1 MKKIIVIG
9 GGPAGIMAALT
20 AANGGAEV
28 ALWERNKSLGR
39 KLAITGKG
47 RCNITNMADT
57 KDLVKNMPGNGS
69 FLYSAFTRFSA
80 EDTWDFFEQHGLQLK
95 VERGRRVFPLS
106 DNAHEVVEVLVQAL
120 HEAGVKIEYN
130 LRAKELALQNKQII
144 GVYDYPGRLYPAD
157 AVIIATGGVTY
168 PATGSTGDGYALAAQ
183 AGHTIIPPKPSLVPL
198 ETVESWPSEVSGL
211 ALKNVE
217 MTIRDQDKV
226 LDKAFGEMLFTHFGL
241 SGPIVL
247 SLSKVVTAAA
257 EMGRGLTALIDL
269 KPALSEEKLDER
281 LLRNNQKFS
290 RKHFINSLDE
300 LLPASLIPV
309 FVRLVGI
316 DPHKPV
322 NQLTKEERRE
332 MVYMLKSLPL
342 TIKGPRPISE
352 AIVTS
357 GGVQVKEINPKSM
370 ASNLISGLYFSGE
383 VIDIDG
389 YTGGYNLQA
398 AWSSGYVAGCR
409 CIGRIAAIIQKLLL
423 GKIFLF
429 VEIFIE

>member
-9 GGPAGIMAALT
+9 GGPAGIMAALA

-398 AWSSGYVAGCR
+398 AWSSGYVAGCSV
-409 CIGRIAAIIQKLLL
+409 L
-423 GKIFLF
+423 
-429 VEIFIE
+429 E

>member
-9 GGPAGIMAALT
+9 GGPAGIMAALA

-28 ALWERNKSLGR
+28 TLWERNKSLGR

-217 MTIRDQDKV
+217 MTIRDHDQV

-398 AWSSGYVAGCR
+398 AWSSGYVAGC
-409 CIGRIAAIIQKLLL
+409 GVL
-423 GKIFLF
+423 
-429 VEIFIE
+429 EE

>member
-130 LRAKELALQNKQII
+130 LRAKELALQNKQIL
-144 GVYDYPGRLYPAD
+144 GVYDSPGRLYPAD

-398 AWSSGYVAGCR
+398 AWSSGYVAGCSV
-409 CIGRIAAIIQKLLL
+409 L
-423 GKIFLF
+423 
-429 VEIFIE
+429 EE

>member
-9 GGPAGIMAALT
+9 GGPAGIMAALA

-28 ALWERNKSLGR
+28 TLWERNKSLGR

-398 AWSSGYVAGCR
+398 AWSSGYVAGC
-409 CIGRIAAIIQKLLL
+409 GVL
-423 GKIFLF
+423 
-429 VEIFIE
+429 EE

>member
-106 DNAHEVVEVLVQAL
+106 DNAHEVVEVLMQAL

-144 GVYDYPGRLYPAD
+144 GGYDYPGRLYPAD

-398 AWSSGYVAGCR
+398 AWSSGYVAGC
-409 CIGRIAAIIQKLLL
+409 GVL
-423 GKIFLF
+423 
-429 VEIFIE
+429 EE

>member
-106 DNAHEVVEVLVQAL
+106 DNAHEVVEVLMQAL

-144 GVYDYPGRLYPAD
+144 GGYDYPGRLYPAD

-398 AWSSGYVAGCR
+398 AWSSGYVAGCSV
-409 CIGRIAAIIQKLLL
+409 
-423 GKIFLF
+423 F
-429 VEIFIE
+429 EE

>member
-130 LRAKELALQNKQII
+130 LRAKELALQNKQIL

-398 AWSSGYVAGCR
+398 AWSSGYVAGCSV
-409 CIGRIAAIIQKLLL
+409 
-423 GKIFLF
+423 F
-429 VEIFIE
+429 EE

>member
-1 MKKIIVIG
+1 MCI
-9 GGPAGIMAALT
+9 
-20 AANGGAEV
+20 
-28 ALWERNKSLGR
+28 RDS
-39 KLAITGKG
+39 
-47 RCNITNMADT
+47 
-57 KDLVKNMPGNGS
+57 
-69 FLYSAFTRFSA
+69 
-80 EDTWDFFEQHGLQLK
+80 
-95 VERGRRVFPLS
+95 
-106 DNAHEVVEVLVQAL
+106 
-120 HEAGVKIEYN
+120 
-130 LRAKELALQNKQII
+130 
-144 GVYDYPGRLYPAD
+144 
-157 AVIIATGGVTY
+157 TY

-389 YTGGYNLQA
+389 YTAVSYTHLYCYQGRRYCQ
-398 AWSSGYVAGCR
+398 YR
-409 CIGRIAAIIQKLLL
+409 CISCQRR
-423 GKIFLF
+423 LF
-429 VEIFIE
+429 WR

>member
-1 MKKIIVIG
+1 MKKVIVIG
-9 GGPAGIMAALT
+9 GGPAGIMAALV
-20 AANGGAEV
+20 AAENGAQV
-28 ALWERNKSLGR
+28 TLWERNKSLGR

-57 KDLVKNMPGNGS
+57 RDLVKNMPGNGA

-80 EDTWDFFEQHGLQLK
+80 EDTWSFFEHLGLQLK

-106 DNAHEVVEVLVQAL
+106 DNAHEVVEVLTKALQA
-120 HEAGVKIEYN
+120 AGVKIEYQ
-130 LRAKELALQNKQII
+130 LRAKELAMQNQRLTGI
-144 GVYDYPGRLYPAD
+144 YDYPGRFYPAD
-157 AVIIATGGVTY
+157 AVVIATGGITY

-183 AGHTIIPPKPSLVPL
+183 AGHSIITPKPSLVPL
-198 ETVESWPSEVSGL
+198 ETVESWPGELSGL

-217 MTIRDQDKV
+217 MTIRNQDKV
-226 LDKAFGEMLFTHFGL
+226 LDKAFGEMLFTHFGI

-247 SLSKVVTAAA
+247 SLSKAVTASANN
-257 EMGRGLTALIDL
+257 GQGLTALLDL

-281 LLRNNQKFS
+281 LQRNNQKFS

-309 FVRLVGI
+309 FVSLVGI
-316 DPHKPV
+316 DAHKPV
-322 NQLTKEERRE
+322 NQLTKGERQE
-332 MVYMLKSLPL
+332 MLYMLKALPL
-342 TIKGPRPISE
+342 TIKGPRPIEE

-357 GGVQVKEINPKSM
+357 GGVQVKEINPKTM
-370 ASNLISGLYFSGE
+370 GSNLLEGLYFAGE

-398 AWSSGYVAGCR
+398 AWSSGYVAGSS
-409 CIGRIAAIIQKLLL
+409 LLE
-423 GKIFLF
+423 G
-429 VEIFIE
+429 

>member
-9 GGPAGIMAALT
+9 GGPAGIMAALA

-28 ALWERNKSLGR
+28 TLCERNKSLGR

-106 DNAHEVVEVLVQAL
+106 DNAHEVVEVLMQAL

-217 MTIRDQDKV
+217 MTIRDHDQV

-398 AWSSGYVAGCR
+398 AWSSGYVAGCSV
-409 CIGRIAAIIQKLLL
+409 L
-423 GKIFLF
+423 
-429 VEIFIE
+429 E

>member
-398 AWSSGYVAGCR
+398 AWSSGYVAGC
-409 CIGRIAAIIQKLLL
+409 GVL
-423 GKIFLF
+423 
-429 VEIFIE
+429 EE

>member
-28 ALWERNKSLGR
+28 TLWERNKSLGR

-130 LRAKELALQNKQII
+130 LRAKELALQNKQIL
-144 GVYDYPGRLYPAD
+144 GVYDSPGRLYPAD

-398 AWSSGYVAGCR
+398 AWSSGYVAGCSV
-409 CIGRIAAIIQKLLL
+409 
-423 GKIFLF
+423 F
-429 VEIFIE
+429 EE

>member
-1 MKKIIVIG
+1 
-9 GGPAGIMAALT
+9 MAALV
-20 AANGGAEV
+20 AAENGAQV
-28 ALWERNKSLGR
+28 TLWERNKSLGR

-57 KDLVKNMPGNGS
+57 RDLVKNMPGNGA

-80 EDTWDFFEQHGLQLK
+80 EDTWSFFEHLGLQLK

-106 DNAHEVVEVLVQAL
+106 DNAHEVVEVLTKALQA
-120 HEAGVKIEYN
+120 AGVKIEYQ
-130 LRAKELALQNKQII
+130 LRAKELAMQNQRLTGI
-144 GVYDYPGRLYPAD
+144 YDYPGRFYPAD
-157 AVIIATGGVTY
+157 AVVIATGGITY

-183 AGHTIIPPKPSLVPL
+183 AGHSIITPKPSLVPL
-198 ETVESWPSEVSGL
+198 ETVESWPGELSGL

-217 MTIRDQDKV
+217 MTIRNQDKV
-226 LDKAFGEMLFTHFGL
+226 LDKAFGEMLFTHFGI

-247 SLSKVVTAAA
+247 SLSKAVTASANN
-257 EMGRGLTALIDL
+257 GQGLTALLDL

-281 LLRNNQKFS
+281 LQRNNQKFS

-309 FVRLVGI
+309 FVSLVGI
-316 DPHKPV
+316 DAHKPV
-322 NQLTKEERRE
+322 NQLTKGERQE
-332 MVYMLKSLPL
+332 MLYMLKALPL
-342 TIKGPRPISE
+342 TIKGPRPIEE

-357 GGVQVKEINPKSM
+357 GGVQVKEINPKTM
-370 ASNLISGLYFSGE
+370 GSNLLEGLYFAGE

-398 AWSSGYVAGCR
+398 AWSSGYVAGSS
-409 CIGRIAAIIQKLLL
+409 LLE
-423 GKIFLF
+423 G
-429 VEIFIE
+429 

>member
-130 LRAKELALQNKQII
+130 LRAKELALQNKQIL
-144 GVYDYPGRLYPAD
+144 GVYDSPGRLYPAD

-398 AWSSGYVAGCR
+398 AWSSGYVAGCSV
-409 CIGRIAAIIQKLLL
+409 
-423 GKIFLF
+423 F
-429 VEIFIE
+429 EE

>member
-130 LRAKELALQNKQII
+130 LRAKELALQNKQIL
-144 GVYDYPGRLYPAD
+144 GVYDSPGRLYPAD

-398 AWSSGYVAGCR
+398 AWSSGYVAGC
-409 CIGRIAAIIQKLLL
+409 GVL
-423 GKIFLF
+423 
-429 VEIFIE
+429 EE

>member
-106 DNAHEVVEVLVQAL
+106 DNAHEVVEVLMQAL

-144 GVYDYPGRLYPAD
+144 GVYDSPGRLYPAD

-398 AWSSGYVAGCR
+398 AWSSGYVAGCSV
-409 CIGRIAAIIQKLLL
+409 
-423 GKIFLF
+423 F
-429 VEIFIE
+429 EE

>member
-47 RCNITNMADT
+47 RCNITHMADT

-130 LRAKELALQNKQII
+130 LRAKELALQNKQIL
-144 GVYDYPGRLYPAD
+144 GVYDSPGRLYPAD

-398 AWSSGYVAGCR
+398 AWSSGYVAGC
-409 CIGRIAAIIQKLLL
+409 GVL
-423 GKIFLF
+423 
-429 VEIFIE
+429 EE

>member
-1 MKKIIVIG
+1 MKKVIIVG
-9 GGPAGIMAALT
+9 GGPAGIMAALV
-20 AANGGAEV
+20 AAEHGAQV
-28 ALWERNKSLGR
+28 TLWERNKTLGR

-57 KDLVKNMPGNGS
+57 RDLVKNMPGNGA

-80 EDTWDFFEQHGLQLK
+80 EDTWSFFEHLGLQLK

-106 DNAHEVVEVLVQAL
+106 DNAHEVVEVLTKALQA
-120 HEAGVKIEYN
+120 AGVKIEYQ
-130 LRAKELALQNKQII
+130 LRAKELAMQNQRLTGI
-144 GVYDYPGRLYPAD
+144 YDYPGRFYPAD
-157 AVIIATGGVTY
+157 AVVIATGGITY

-183 AGHTIIPPKPSLVPL
+183 AGHSIITPKPSLVPL
-198 ETVESWPSEVSGL
+198 ETVESWPGELSGL

-217 MTIRDQDKV
+217 MTIRNQDKV
-226 LDKAFGEMLFTHFGL
+226 LDKAFGEMLFTHFGI

-247 SLSKVVTAAA
+247 SLSKAVTASANN
-257 EMGRGLTALIDL
+257 GQGLTALLDL

-281 LLRNNQKFS
+281 LQRNNQKFS

-316 DPHKPV
+316 DAHKPV
-322 NQLTKEERRE
+322 NQLTKGERQE
-332 MVYMLKSLPL
+332 MLYMLKALPL
-342 TIKGPRPISE
+342 TIKGPRPIEE

-357 GGVQVKEINPKSM
+357 GGVQVKEINPKTM
-370 ASNLISGLYFSGE
+370 GSNLLEGLYFAGE

-398 AWSSGYVAGCR
+398 AWSSGYVAGSS
-409 CIGRIAAIIQKLLL
+409 LLE
-423 GKIFLF
+423 G
-429 VEIFIE
+429 